1 MPCPLSS
8 DYPPFLSLR
17 TVVKKSTRFFR
28 GHIPYQG
35 GVINPPS
42 RNKSRIFIWCPQ
54 GRHTSKKLVS
64 IVVGSLSATPPPPT
78 TLVVHIFFI
87 IFLSCMSSFSCW
99 VVLNDIINNFLPPS
113 SLTPRDI
120 SFQKWFFQAFQ
131 TKLKGM
137 NRM

>member
-8 DYPPFLSLR
+8 DYPPFLPLR
-17 TVVKKSTRFFR
+17 KVVKKSTRFFR

-35 GVINPPS
+35 GGDQPPS
-42 RNKSRIFIWCPQ
+42 RYKSRIFYLMSS
-54 GRHTSKKLVS
+54 GRTHIKQVGFL
-64 IVVGSLSATPPPPT
+64 VVGSLSATPPPPT

-99 VVLNDIINNFLPPS
+99 VVLNDIMNNFLPPS

-120 SFQKWFFQAFQ
+120 SFQKMIFSSLPNQIE
-131 TKLKGM
+131 GHE
-137 NRM
+137 